1 VIIVGYICIAI
12 AVVWFVFKS
21 YVAYSSVGDTLGT
34 VYLDAA
40 LYPPILT
47 AFGLYWVLPMF
58 NIHWTVWIF
67 VGIWLVLAGLVFGF
81 LKLMVELGD
90 KEL

>member
-12 AVVWFVFKS
+12 AVVWFIVKA

-34 VYLDAA
+34 VYKDAA

-47 AFGLYWVLPMF
+47 AFGLFLVLPTLEI
-58 NIHWTVWIF
+58 NWPWWIF
-67 VGIWLVLAGLVFGF
+67 LGLWLGSAALAWGALWG
-81 LKLMVELGD
+81 MVELGD